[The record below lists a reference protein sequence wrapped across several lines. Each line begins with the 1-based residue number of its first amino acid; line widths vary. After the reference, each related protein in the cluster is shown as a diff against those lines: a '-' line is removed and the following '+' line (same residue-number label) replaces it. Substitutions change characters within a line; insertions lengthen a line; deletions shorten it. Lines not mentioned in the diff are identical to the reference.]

1 VSAPPILFLG
11 AGPGHPDLLTVR
23 GARELAQA
31 EVCVYAGS
39 LVHPAMLKLCKPD
52 CELHDSAGMNL
63 EEITGAMQRGWEAGK
78 KVVRLHSG
86 DPSIYGA
93 IGEQTE
99 FLDSQGIPW
108 EVVPGVSSFTASAAV
123 LGRELTLPDLSQTV
137 ILTRGEG
144 RTLMPELEKMADL
157 AKHQATLCIF
167 LSVQL
172 IHKICQDLLP
182 AYGPDCPAAVVFRAS
197 WEDQKVIR
205 CKLSELEARV
215 KEEKLYKSAML
226 LVGKVLAGGGA
237 KSRLYDK
244 TFAHMFRKAVKD

>member
-1 VSAPPILFLG
+1 MSKSPIIFLG

-23 GARELAQA
+23 GARELAAA

-39 LVHPAMLKLCKPD
+39 LVHPAMLKLCGPD
-52 CELHDSAGMNL
+52 CELHDSAAMNL
-63 EEITGAMQRGWEAGK
+63 DQITGAMEKGWNAGK

-93 IGEQTE
+93 IGEQIE
-99 FLDSQGIPW
+99 FLNEKGIPW
-108 EVVPGVSSFTASAAV
+108 EVVPGVSSFTASAAA
-123 LGRELTLPDLSQTV
+123 LGTELTLPEVSQTV

-144 RTLMPELEKMADL
+144 RTAMPELEKMADL
-157 AKHQATLCIF
+157 AKHQATICIF

-182 AYGPDCPAAVVFRAS
+182 SYGADCPAAVVFRAS

-205 CKLSELEARV
+205 CKLGELEARV
-215 KEEKLYKSAML
+215 KEEKLFKSAML
-226 LVGKVLAGGGA
+226 VVGKVLAGGGA
-237 KSRLYDK
+237 KSKLYDK
-244 TFAHMFRKAVKD
+244 TFAHMYRKAEK